1 MSIDIVT
8 NDAVA
13 LTDSDL
19 DEMASMGGAFDIGA
33 VSKAKEDWVLATVAR
48 HRGQAARVQLL
59 YARAHR
65 RDTLRAHRDDER
77 APSLQA

>member
-33 VSKAKEDWVLATVAR
+33 VSKAKEDWVLATVAA
-48 HRGQAARVQLL
+48 HRGQAARIQLL
-59 YARAHR
+59 DARAHR
-65 RDTLRAHRDDER
+65 RNTLRAHRHDEC
-77 APSLQA
+77 ASPFPA